1 MSDNTKLAKNPGFNS
16 DDHKSHETSVK
27 RCKILFPFAIIHKC
41 GAKHLPQIM
50 DQRKASCCRNYALP
64 PKKIINTV
72 CNVYLLVRANR
83 NCFIQFY

>member
-1 MSDNTKLAKNPGFNS
+1 MSDNTKLAKNPGFDS

-27 RCKILFPFAIIHKC
+27 RCKISFPFAIIHKC

-64 PKKIINTV
+64 QKKNYKHSV
-72 CNVYLLVRANR
+72 QCVSAGSS
-83 NCFIQFY
+83 